1 MSATQNA
8 LLESIT
14 PVDCSF
20 NESLKEA
27 EEVLSLNILMLPDE
41 DANFT
46 DRQEKH
52 KTDEPNQNQTL
63 FFTS

>member
-1 MSATQNA
+1 M
-8 LLESIT
+8 
-14 PVDCSF
+14 DCSF
-20 NESLKEA
+20 DESLKEA
-27 EEVLSLNILMLPDE
+27 EEVLSLDIQMQLDE

-46 DRQEKH
+46 DRHENH